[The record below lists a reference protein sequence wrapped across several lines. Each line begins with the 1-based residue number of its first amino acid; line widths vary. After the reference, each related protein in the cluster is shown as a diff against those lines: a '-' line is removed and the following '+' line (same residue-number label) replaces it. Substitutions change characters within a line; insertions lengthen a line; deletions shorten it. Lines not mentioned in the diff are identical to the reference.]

1 MWVDIFV
8 PKLATLRY
16 KFNRYVCFLRGCV
29 SYSSKTFSSL
39 TFDNVLL
46 EEQTFLNERISAF
59 FRYISNIY
67 NIYDKLCRSTKKNYE
82 VLLEKILIPERPGF
96 YSH

>member
-1 MWVDIFV
+1 MLSARLCFV
-8 PKLATLRY
+8 QLKEIY
-16 KFNRYVCFLRGCV
+16 F
-29 SYSSKTFSSL
+29 L